1 MVALQAALAE
11 HGTWVLF
18 LLAVIEGPVVVLG
31 ATALA
36 QIGAMDIRMVW
47 VVAVAADLVGDTVLY
62 LFGRHLPDCLP
73 ERLRPSGARSR
84 AESVFGR
91 SGARLLLLA
100 KLTHFAGLPTLI
112 AAGFARM
119 PLAHFL
125 FWNLVG
131 TLPKVTAIVLVGS
144 LFWRTVLSG
153 STEAAVATLLVAAA
167 LTGTGVM
174 LLLKRRSR

>member
-1 MVALQAALAE
+1 MAALQAALAE

-18 LLAVIEGPVVVLG
+18 LLAVIEGPMVVLG

-36 QIGAMDIRMVW
+36 QIGAMDVRLVW

-62 LFGRHLPDCLP
+62 LLGRHLPDCLP
-73 ERLRPSGARSR
+73 ERLRPSGAR
-84 AESVFGR
+84 GR
-91 SGARLLLLA
+91 VEDAFWASGARILLLA

-119 PLAHFL
+119 PFARFL

-131 TLPKVTAIVLVGS
+131 TLPKVTAIVVVGC
-144 LFWRTVLSG
+144 LFWTSVLSG
-153 STEAAVATLLVAAA
+153 KAEPAVAMLVVAAAVA
-167 LTGTGVM
+167 GTGV
-174 LLLKRRSR
+174 LVLRGRQPK

>member
-1 MVALQAALAE
+1 MAALQAAFAE
-11 HGTWVLF
+11 HGAWVLF

-36 QIGAMDIRMVW
+36 QIGAMDIRLVW

-62 LFGRHLPDCLP
+62 LCGRHLPGYLP
-73 ERLRPSGARSR
+73 ERLQPSGVRSR
-84 AESVFGR
+84 AESVFR
-91 SGARLLLLA
+91 TSGARILLLA

-119 PLAHFL
+119 PFALFL

-131 TLPKVTAIVLVGS
+131 TLPKVTAIVMAGG
-144 LFWRTVLSG
+144 LFWRSVLSG
-153 STEAAVATLLVAAA
+153 STDSAVAALIVAAA
-167 LTGTGVM
+167 LAGTGVVF
-174 LLLKRRSR
+174 LRKGRLG

>member
-1 MVALQAALAE
+1 MAALQAALAE
-11 HGTWVLF
+11 HGAWVLF

-36 QIGAMDIRMVW
+36 HIGAMDIRVVW

-73 ERLRPSGARSR
+73 ERQRPSGVRSR
-84 AESVFGR
+84 AESVFGT

-119 PLAHFL
+119 PLARFL

-131 TLPKVTAIVLVGS
+131 TLPKVTAIVLAGS
-144 LFWRTVLSG
+144 LFWKSVLTG
-153 STEAAVATLLVAAA
+153 STVSAVATLLVAAA
-167 LTGTGVM
+167 LAGSGVM
-174 LLLKRRSR
+174 LLRKRRSG